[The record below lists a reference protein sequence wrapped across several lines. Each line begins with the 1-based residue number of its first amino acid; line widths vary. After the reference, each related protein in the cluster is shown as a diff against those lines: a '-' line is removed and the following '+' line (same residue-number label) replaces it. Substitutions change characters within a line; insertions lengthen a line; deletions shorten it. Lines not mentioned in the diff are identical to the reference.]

1 METVLCAA
9 YHLVDIVDP
18 WLLPFYYIFQMSVL
32 DWIVLFGTL
41 FAIVAYGV
49 YKSRGAKNIDGYLL
63 GNQSLPWYSVCLSV
77 MATQASAI
85 TFLSAPGLAFSS
97 GMSFVQFYFGLPLAM
112 IVLCITFVP
121 IFHRLKVYTAYEYLE
136 QRFDLNTRVLTA
148 ILFLIQRGLS
158 TGITIYA
165 PAIILSTILNINT
178 VYTTLF
184 IGSIVVC
191 YTVYGGTK
199 AVSYTQMLQMSII
212 FLGLF
217 AAGYVVVSLLP
228 ADIGIVKA
236 ISIAGKMGRT
246 NAIDFS
252 FDWNNQYT
260 VWSGLIGGFFLQLS
274 YFGTDQSQVGRYLT
288 GSSVSQSRLG
298 LLMNGLVK
306 IPMQFLILLIGVLVF
321 TFYQYTKPPIFFNR
335 FELQKIENSTF
346 KPQLDSI
353 YTEYN
358 AAFAAKQ
365 RELGRLNQAIDNQNE
380 AAIDEQRGKLQ
391 LADLKTKSL
400 KKAATDLM
408 LRNDPNADVNDNN
421 YIFLSFV
428 TRYLPQGLM
437 GLLIAIIFLASMGS
451 TASALNS
458 LASTSVIDV
467 YKRLIKKD
475 ASDKQYLSA
484 SRWATLFWG
493 VICIVMALYASK
505 IGNLIEAVNILG
517 SYVYGTVLGIFL
529 VAFYVKQ
536 VDGRAVF
543 FGALLAEVLVCVTGY
558 FDVVAYLWLNVL
570 GCLLVVLFS
579 LLIQSIHSY
588 RPPRLAEKS

>member
-1 METVLCAA
+1 MSLLDWCVLC
-9 YHLVDIVDP
+9 
-18 WLLPFYYIFQMSVL
+18 
-32 DWIVLFGTL
+32 GTL
-41 FAIVAYGV
+41 LAIVAYGV
-49 YKSRGAKNIDGYLL
+49 YKSRGTQNIDGYLL

-85 TFLSAPGLAFSS
+85 TFLSAPGLAYSS

-184 IGSIVVC
+184 IGIVVVC

-217 AAGYVVVSLLP
+217 ADGYVVVSLLP
-228 ADIGIVKA
+228 ENIGFIKA
-236 ISIAGKMGRT
+236 ISIAGKMGRA
-246 NAIDFS
+246 NAIDFK

-288 GSSVSQSRLG
+288 GSSVGQSRLG

-321 TFYQYTKPPIFFNR
+321 TFYQYTKPPIFFNSYELNKLEKSDLKPALDAIYTQYDAAFSAKQHALEKLNIALDQGDEAR
-335 FELQKIENSTF
+335 IDALRQELQTA
-346 KPQLDSI
+346 D
-353 YTEYN
+353 TES
-358 AAFAAKQ
+358 
-365 RELGRLNQAIDNQNE
+365 
-380 AAIDEQRGKLQ
+380 
-391 LADLKTKSL
+391 KSL

-408 LRNDPNADVNDNN
+408 LKNDKNADVNDNN

-428 TRYLPQGLM
+428 TRYLPQGLI

-467 YKRLIKKD
+467 YKRLIRKD
-475 ASDKQYLSA
+475 RSDDQYLSA
-484 SRWATLFWG
+484 SRWATIFWG

-536 VDGRAVF
+536 VDGRSVF
-543 FGALLAEVLVCVTGY
+543 FAALLAELLVCVTGY
-558 FDVVAYLWLNVL
+558 FDVIAYLWLNVL
-570 GCLLVVLFS
+570 GCFLVVLLS
-579 LLIQSIHSY
+579 LLIQA
-588 RPPRLAEKS
+588 AEGVKPATTKY